1 MKPTDRSVSEALSG
15 LKPQV
20 QSAPF
25 SLEMVSTL
33 LVAVLPPPE
42 PELELELEPAL
53 QPAAS
58 RPAAMMTPY
67 RVRRLMPW
75 SLLPFGR
82 DLVRKGGCAVPMP
95 ACRAVAVRGD
105 GAAPARRA
113 AAANRR
119 RI

>member
-1 MKPTDRSVSEALSG
+1 
-15 LKPQV
+15 
-20 QSAPF
+20 
-25 SLEMVSTL
+25 MVSTL
-33 LVAVLPPPE
+33 LVEVLPPLEPE

-58 RPAAMMTPY
+58 MPAAMMTPY

-119 RI
+119 RIAPSVKFVRTVS